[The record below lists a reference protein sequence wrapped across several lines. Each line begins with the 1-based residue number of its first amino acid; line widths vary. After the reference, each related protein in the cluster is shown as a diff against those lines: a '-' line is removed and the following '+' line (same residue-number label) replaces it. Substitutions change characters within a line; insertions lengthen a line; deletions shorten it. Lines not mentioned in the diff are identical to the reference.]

1 MKLKNSIYLLNI
13 SVMDRYISSEL
24 MASFLF
30 GVGMFSSLGVAAG
43 VLFDLVNKVT
53 EDGLSLFIALQVLF
67 LKIPE
72 FISYSLPISILLATL
87 LTYGR
92 LSSDSEIVALRSCG
106 ISVYRLAIP
115 AIVLSFLISLITFGF
130 NEVIVPKANY
140 TATQLLKE
148 AIAIETPLL
157 NERDLFYPEYELTP
171 EEVKDQP
178 NQLKR
183 LFYAKKFDGVALG
196 DLTILSL
203 SNQQLHQII
212 IAKIAQW
219 NEKEQVWNL
228 ENGKIINIDQ
238 NNGYDDINNF
248 EKTQI
253 SLPKEP
259 FDLASQSRDPYEMNI
274 AQSLSYLKLL
284 RFSQDQKKILMFQVR
299 MQQKI
304 SFPFICFVFGTIG
317 TGLGIKPQNTG
328 KATSFGLSI
337 AIIFCYYLSSFII
350 GGFGIAG
357 VLSPILAAW
366 IPNFLGIGI
375 GVILLRKNEG

>member
-1 MKLKNSIYLLNI
+1 
-13 SVMDRYISSEL
+13 